1 MVDFD
6 KNTRFFVAIDYLYE
20 KRLVKTQRDLAV
32 KIGITETSISRLR
45 KGQRGVSYE
54 TLRKLNETFGNIFN
68 MQYFRG
74 ESDVM
79 LVADIG
85 KEQPPTNIEVDG
97 TTSLLEIA
105 AQLIKDVEGIR
116 RELTAEREQTRQLNE
131 QLIQTLQR
139 LHTIAPTTTF
149 NIASEE

>member
-6 KNTRFFVAIDYLYE
+6 KNARFFAATDYLYHE
-20 KRLVKTQRDLAV
+20 KLIKTQKDLAK
-32 KIGITETSISRLR
+32 KIGISENSMSRLR
-45 KGQRGVSYE
+45 KGHRGVSDE

-116 RELTAEREQTRQLNE
+116 RELQAEREQTRQLNE
-131 QLIQTLQR
+131 QLIQALQR

>member
-1 MVDFD
+1 MVKRE
-6 KNTRFFVAIDYLYE
+6 KNILFLAALDYLFKE
-20 KRLVKTQRDLAV
+20 KMIVNQKELAK
-32 KIGITETSISRLR
+32 KIGISEGSLSRL
-45 KGQRGVSYE
+45 KNGTKGVSDE

-116 RELTAEREQTRQLNE
+116 RELQAEREQTRQLNE
-131 QLIQTLQR
+131 QLLQTLQR

>member
-6 KNTRFFVAIDYLYE
+6 KNARFFAATDYLYQE
-20 KRLVKTQRDLAV
+20 KLIKTQKDLAK
-32 KIGITETSISRLR
+32 KIGISENSMSRLR
-45 KGQRGVSYE
+45 KGHRGVSDE
-54 TLRKLNETFGNIFN
+54 TFRKLNDTFGNIFN

-116 RELTAEREQTRQLNE
+116 RELQAEREQTRQLNE

>member
-1 MVDFD
+1 
-6 KNTRFFVAIDYLYE
+6 VAIDYLYE
-20 KRLVKTQRDLAV
+20 KRLVKTQRDRAV

-97 TTSLLEIA
+97 TSSLLEIA
-105 AQLIKDVEGIR
+105 AQLIKDVECIR
-116 RELTAEREQTRQLNE
+116 RELQAEREQTRQLNE

>member
-1 MVDFD
+1 
-6 KNTRFFVAIDYLYE
+6 
-20 KRLVKTQRDLAV
+20 LVKTQRDLAV

-54 TLRKLNETFGNIFN
+54 TLRKLNESFGNIFN

-116 RELTAEREQTRQLNE
+116 RELQAEREQTRQLNE